1 VFGRRRKEIPPRQR
15 RCRANILQEALTL
28 IAVANQAERESF
40 RSGDAESTDAQEL
53 SRAKVVLEAQ
63 RVLIER
69 IVLSQSI
76 GLTMREIFT
85 ELIEPLV
92 DRSVVGDVAQL
103 ALNHALRSAEQ
114 KFAPELNS

>member
-1 VFGRRRKEIPPRQR
+1 MFSRRKKEIPPLQR

-28 IAVANQAERESF
+28 IAVANQAERESL
-40 RSGDAESTDAQEL
+40 RSGDIESTDAQEL

-85 ELIEPLV
+85 ELIEPVV

-103 ALNHALRSAEQ
+103 ALNHAFRSAEQ
-114 KFAPELNS
+114 KFALAINS

>member
-53 SRAKVVLEAQ
+53 SRTKVVLEAQ
-63 RVLIER
+63 TTLTEG
-69 IVLSQSI
+69 IVLSQSSE
-76 GLTMREIFT
+76 LTMREIST
-85 ELIEPLV
+85 ELIQPVL
-92 DRSVVGDVAQL
+92 DRSVIGDVAQL
-103 ALNHALRSAEQ
+103 ALDHALRSAQQ
-114 KFAPELNS
+114 KLVPE

>member
-1 VFGRRRKEIPPRQR
+1 MFGRRRKEIPLPQR
-15 RCRANILQEALTL
+15 RCRAHILQQALTL
-28 IAVANQAERESF
+28 IAVANQAERESL
-40 RSGDAESTDAQEL
+40 RSGNAESTDVQEM

-76 GLTMREIFT
+76 GLTMREIFS
-85 ELIEPLV
+85 ELIEPVV

-114 KFAPELNS
+114 KLAPE